1 MACLHREGVKLKS
14 SHDMSGLGVIIFKD
28 TDEFDLSGKCN
39 ALILLADVIENHE
52 IVADNAPSMIFE
64 CILPQL
70 SVGNQ
75 TLQGSAAYCL
85 GVLLRHM
92 DCLDYVSVSY
102 CCDILLDFLCDPHDD
117 VTISEN
123 AFGKLIEFKL
133 QCLECI
139 RLVLK
144 FPESLNCIITNPKFP
159 IVLRLFLS
167 SHKSSLR
174 CAALSFLVMLL
185 SDEQNENITLYLHE
199 VGILEFVYDCL
210 SSELDIA
217 KNALT
222 LLKFVASS
230 TCLMSKNAISYE
242 KILGAKVDK
251 KDEPVYRK
259 TSMAVLER
267 IFRMYT
273 GSVDLFCSLSTIENF
288 FVLIYT
294 ELNDL
299 DSSFNETSR
308 SKQLFRPFP
317 LQLFTD
323 CVIAYGDRLNQSM
336 CQLKSVMGNIPDIAP
351 FSGVNLNETQR
362 KIENDVSKSL
372 TIAISVQIHLGKA
385 PAEILQGMLVLTRRV
400 LKKGFPHSEMIEC
413 GATCWSKATSYS
425 HALIDTNIRTV
436 FKITIPL
443 IIDTMLRAKNSA
455 NLLGKQDHVSIGDE
469 TISALLDPFDS
480 KTFLLNLAQLT
491 AYVIATGCLSFSDD
505 ALEIA
510 DHSFYPECER
520 FWGLVLGGIS
530 RVPGGSVETVALLLD
545 HLCCQTI
552 EDSESDAGKVLPAA
566 VIVATSLVHC
576 TEFSIAEC
584 KSLEIQ
590 ERITNLLSGLYKCIL
605 RAVSCLLIETLLYR
619 ISVMQTSLLLGIQ
632 GFSELLLLGE
642 PAWTALA
649 QKITYHCHS
658 HEQLASL
665 DLIWRLPVN
674 YEFLSLIWSVWFP
687 LLHDLGQQNV
697 VRRLSETFENGY
709 KSIKRSRAA
718 LDEGAASEGSEELS
732 HSIGTE
738 RLALFVAEQLL
749 TLPTKLEVP
758 ASTLFFQS
766 DAFRVNF
773 LRMLTLV
780 VRLDNLFLN
789 RTCLNRFVEI
799 VFTAHCILVV
809 SLLTDS
815 RCEASG
821 NLLHLLKILNTC
833 LLMADEIALSQV
845 TPHIVERVSAIK
857 ASWMYAQRSIVK
869 TSSCL
874 LLEEVCVL
882 GTLLMFGEG
891 PSGLYMNITPF
902 RTKDKEEVYCPIF
915 TIPDVLL
922 RAIRGETPAMVSHRA
937 CCSAALLLLHAPR
950 GLQMGPWP
958 SHEESPN
965 CSFYL
970 QLLTALYSNLMDAT
984 LKPFRIIISSLFG
997 RTLNQGS
1004 EEMIHANAPKE
1015 GPLFGDSVW
1024 NSIIIENFQLEEFDD
1039 ESLPCSPF
1047 LLAFLAELLGN
1058 TFGLVVTGVDEKLL
1072 QEIVVFYAQQPVS
1085 PVPPG
1090 SPYAYLQRVMDNASC
1105 FVLTTAI
1112 QKSFVN
1118 VMAISMKDV

>member
-1 MACLHREGVKLKS
+1 MELIWKMFSRE
-14 SHDMSGLGVIIFKD
+14 
-28 TDEFDLSGKCN
+28 
-39 ALILLADVIENHE
+39 
-52 IVADNAPSMIFE
+52 
-64 CILPQL
+64 
-70 SVGNQ
+70 
-75 TLQGSAAYCL
+75 
-85 GVLLRHM
+85 R
-92 DCLDYVSVSY
+92 
-102 CCDILLDFLCDPHDD
+102 
-117 VTISEN
+117 
-123 AFGKLIEFKL
+123 
-133 QCLECI
+133 
-139 RLVLK
+139 
-144 FPESLNCIITNPKFP
+144 
-159 IVLRLFLS
+159 
-167 SHKSSLR
+167 
-174 CAALSFLVMLL
+174 
-185 SDEQNENITLYLHE
+185 
-199 VGILEFVYDCL
+199 
-210 SSELDIA
+210 
-217 KNALT
+217 
-222 LLKFVASS
+222 
-230 TCLMSKNAISYE
+230 
-242 KILGAKVDK
+242 
-251 KDEPVYRK
+251 
-259 TSMAVLER
+259 
-267 IFRMYT
+267 
-273 GSVDLFCSLSTIENF
+273 
-288 FVLIYT
+288 
-294 ELNDL
+294 
-299 DSSFNETSR
+299 
-308 SKQLFRPFP
+308 
-317 LQLFTD
+317 
-323 CVIAYGDRLNQSM
+323 
-336 CQLKSVMGNIPDIAP
+336 
-351 FSGVNLNETQR
+351 
-362 KIENDVSKSL
+362 
-372 TIAISVQIHLGKA
+372 A

-413 GATCWSKATSYS
+413 GATCWSKATPYS
-425 HALIDTNIRTV
+425 RALIDTKIRMV

-455 NLLGKQDHVSIGDE
+455 NLLGKQEHVSI
-469 TISALLDPFDS
+469 DPFDS

-491 AYVIATGCLSFSDD
+491 AYVIATGCLSFSND
-505 ALEIA
+505 ALGIA

-520 FWGLVLGGIS
+520 FWSLVLSGIS

-576 TEFSIAEC
+576 TEFSVAEC

-605 RAVSCLLIETLLYR
+605 RAGLRRFQELPSLFAFECLTTLAVSPVSCLLIETLLYR

-674 YEFLSLIWSVWFP
+674 YEFLSLIWSVWIP
-687 LLHDLGQQNV
+687 LLHDLGQQDV

-799 VFTAHCILVV
+799 VV

-821 NLLHLLKILNTC
+821 NLLHLLKVLNTC

-891 PSGLYMNITPF
+891 PSRLYMNITPF

-965 CSFYL
+965 CSFHL

-1072 QEIVVFYAQQPVS
+1072 QEIVIFYAQQPVS

-1090 SPYAYLQRVMDNASC
+1090 SPYAYLQRVVDNLSKNEAVT
-1105 FVLTTAI
+1105 FLTNAARNCIRHKLQMESYSQELTSLPPLTAYRRFLLPELSTNC
-1112 QKSFVN
+1112 QK
-1118 VMAISMKDV
+1118 